1 MLLRQAP
8 NTAGMTLENA
18 NFTHQCLIAMPAMA
32 DPRFAHS
39 LTYII
44 KHDEDG
50 AVGLVVNKPLQLP
63 LTKLLSEISSEI
75 IAPLRHPEQPV
86 LFGGPVNTQ
95 MGFVLHRE
103 TGEWNSTLPIHEG
116 ICVTSSRD
124 ILDAIA
130 QGAGPDDY
138 IVVLGYAGWSAGQLE
153 QEMGANAWLNCPVDT
168 DLLFNLPFEQRWQ
181 AGIKKL
187 GVDPAFLTSEAGH
200 A

>member
-1 MLLRQAP
+1 MS
-8 NTAGMTLENA
+8 LENA
-18 NFTHQCLIAMPAMA
+18 NFTNQFLIAMPAMA

-44 KHDEDG
+44 RHDDEG

-63 LTKLLSEISSEI
+63 LTRLLEELSSSPV
-75 IAPLRHPEQPV
+75 APLRNPDQMV

-95 MGFVLHRE
+95 MGFVLHRDR
-103 TGEWNSTLPIHEG
+103 GEWGSTLPVSDE

-130 QGAGPDDY
+130 KGQGPDDY
-138 IVVLGYAGWSAGQLE
+138 LVVLGYAGWSAGQLE
-153 QEMGANAWLNCPVDT
+153 EEMAANAWLSVAADP
-168 DLLFNLPFEQRWQ
+168 DLLFRLPFDQRWE
-181 AGIKKL
+181 ASIHKL
-187 GVDPAFLTSEAGH
+187 GVDPAFLASEAGH

>member
-1 MLLRQAP
+1 
-8 NTAGMTLENA
+8 MTRENA

-32 DPRFAHS
+32 DPRFAHA

-50 AVGLVVNKPLQLP
+50 AVGLVVNKPLDLS
-63 LTKLLSEISSEI
+63 LTKLLSEISSNVV
-75 IAPLRHPEQPV
+75 APLRDPERPV

-103 TGEWNSTLPIHEG
+103 EGDWNSTLPIHEG

-130 QGAGPDDY
+130 QGSGPDDY
-138 IVVLGYAGWSAGQLE
+138 LVVLGYAGWSAGQLE
-153 QEMGANAWLNCPVDT
+153 QEMVANAWLTCPVAD
-168 DLLFNLPFEQRWQ
+168 DLLFGLPFEQRWS
-181 AGIKKL
+181 AGIKSL
-187 GVDPAFLTSEAGH
+187 GVDPAFLASEAGH

>member
-1 MLLRQAP
+1 
-8 NTAGMTLENA
+8 MTLDNA
-18 NFTHQCLIAMPAMA
+18 NFTHQCLIAMPNMA
-32 DPRFAHS
+32 DPRFAHA

-44 KHDEDG
+44 KHDDEG

-63 LTKLLSEISSEI
+63 LTKLLTEISSNLVV
-75 IAPLRHPEQPV
+75 PLRHPDQMV

-103 TGEWNSTLPIHEG
+103 QGHWNSTLPINED

-130 QGAGPDDY
+130 QGQGPDDY
-138 IVVLGYAGWSAGQLE
+138 IVVLGYAGWGAGQLE
-153 QEMGANAWLNCPVDT
+153 EEMAANAWLNCPADN
-168 DLLFNLPFEQRWQ
+168 DLLFGLPFEQRWE
-181 AGIKKL
+181 AGIHKL

>member
-1 MLLRQAP
+1 ME
-8 NTAGMTLENA
+8 LENA

-32 DPRFAHS
+32 DPRFAHA

-44 KHDEDG
+44 KHDEEG
-50 AVGLVVNKPLQLP
+50 AVGLVVNKPLELP
-63 LTKLLSEISSEI
+63 LTKLLSEISTQLV
-75 IAPLRHPEQPV
+75 APLRHPEQPV

-103 TGEWNSTLPIHEG
+103 RGDWSSTLPISG
-116 ICVTSSRD
+116 DICVTSSRD

-130 QGAGPDDY
+130 RGQGPDDY
-138 IVVLGYAGWSAGQLE
+138 LVVLGYAGWAAGQLE
-153 QEMGANAWLNCPVDT
+153 EEMAANAWLTCPADH

-181 AGIKKL
+181 AGIHKL
-187 GVDPAFLTSEAGH
+187 GIDPVFLASEAGH

>member
-1 MLLRQAP
+1 MLKGRH

-32 DPRFAHS
+32 DPRFAHT

-63 LTKLLSEISSEI
+63 LTKLLSEISTNLV
-75 IAPLRHPEQPV
+75 APLRHPEQPV

-103 TGEWNSTLPIHEG
+103 EGHWNSTLPIHDG

-130 QGAGPDDY
+130 QGDGPDDY
-138 IVVLGYAGWSAGQLE
+138 LVVLGYSGWGAGQLE
-153 QEMGANAWLNCPVDT
+153 QEMAANAWLSCPVDA
-168 DLLFNLPFEQRWQ
+168 DLLFNVPYEARWQ
-181 AGIKKL
+181 AGIKRL
-187 GVDPAFLTSEAGH
+187 GIDPAFLSADAGH

>member
-1 MLLRQAP
+1 MSFE
-8 NTAGMTLENA
+8 TA

-39 LTYII
+39 LTYVI

-50 AVGLVVNKPLQLP
+50 AVGLVVNKPLNLP
-63 LTKLLSEISSEI
+63 LTKLLSEINTTQV
-75 IAPLRHPEQPV
+75 APLRHPEQPV
-86 LFGGPVNTQ
+86 LFGGPVNPQ
-95 MGFVLHRE
+95 MGFVLHQVE
-103 TGEWNSTLPIHEG
+103 GQWNSTLPISDG

-130 QGAGPDDY
+130 QGQGPDDY

-153 QEMGANAWLNCPVDT
+153 QEMADNAWLTCPVDT
-168 DLLFNLPFEQRWQ
+168 ELLFSLPFEQRWQ
-181 AGIKKL
+181 AGIHRL
-187 GVDPAFLTSEAGH
+187 GIDPAFLASEAGH

>member
-1 MLLRQAP
+1 MSF
-8 NTAGMTLENA
+8 ENA

-44 KHDEDG
+44 KHDEEG
-50 AVGLVVNKPLQLP
+50 AVGLVVNKPLNLP
-63 LTKLLSEISSEI
+63 LKKLLSEISTNI
-75 IAPLRHPEQPV
+75 TVPLRHPDEMV

-95 MGFVLHRE
+95 MGFVLHRDM
-103 TGEWNSTLPIHEG
+103 GDWNSTLPISDG

-130 QGAGPDDY
+130 QGQGPDDY
-138 IVVLGYAGWSAGQLE
+138 LVVLGYAGWSAGQLE
-153 QEMGANAWLNCPVDT
+153 QEMAANAWLNCPADP
-168 DLLFNLPFEQRWQ
+168 DLLFSLPFNERWE
-181 AGIKKL
+181 AGIHRL
-187 GVDPAFLTSEAGH
+187 GVDPAFLASEAGH

>member
-1 MLLRQAP
+1 
-8 NTAGMTLENA
+8 MTLENA

-50 AVGLVVNKPLQLP
+50 AVGLVVNKPLELP
-63 LTKLLSEISSEI
+63 LTKLLSELSSNLV
-75 IAPLRHPEQPV
+75 APLRHPDQKV

-95 MGFVLHRE
+95 MGFVLHRDR
-103 TGEWNSTLPIHEG
+103 GSWNSTLPVAEG

-130 QGAGPDDY
+130 QGQGPDDY
-138 IVVLGYAGWSAGQLE
+138 VVALGYAGWSAGQLE
-153 QEMGANAWLNCPVDT
+153 EEMGANAWLTCPADP
-168 DLLFNLPFEQRWQ
+168 DLLFHLPLDQRWG
-181 AGIKKL
+181 AGIHKL
-187 GVDPAFLTSEAGH
+187 GVDPAFLASEAGH

>member
-1 MLLRQAP
+1 
-8 NTAGMTLENA
+8 MTFEDA

-44 KHDEDG
+44 KHDEEG
-50 AVGLVVNKPLQLP
+50 AVGLVVNKPLELP
-63 LTKLLSEISSEI
+63 LTKLLQELSSNLLV
-75 IAPLRHPEQPV
+75 PLRHPDQKV

-103 TGEWNSTLPIHEG
+103 RGNWSSTLQVAG
-116 ICVTSSRD
+116 DICVTSSRD

-130 QGAGPDDY
+130 QGQGPDDY
-138 IVVLGYAGWSAGQLE
+138 VVALGYSGWSAGQLE
-153 QEMGANAWLNCPVDT
+153 EEIAQNAWLTCPADP
-168 DLLFNLPFEQRWQ
+168 DLLFTLPVDQRWE
-181 AGIKKL
+181 AGIHRL
-187 GVDPAFLTSEAGH
+187 GIDPTFLASEAGH